1 MSVWYLLYDGSSED
15 GRGQSDYVGRT
26 THKEIA
32 RKHHK
37 KVRSNPYSTG
47 KVMIANDFKFFQ
59 ADDAWFESG
68 S

>member
-1 MSVWYLLYDGSSED
+1 MGVWYLLYDGNSVD
-15 GRGQSDYVGRT
+15 DRGMPDYVGRT

-32 RKHHK
+32 RKHHE
-37 KVRSNPYSTG
+37 KVRSSPHSTG
-47 KVMIANDFKFFQ
+47 MVMVATDFDYFQ